1 MMPEFSVFR
10 TDHRPGIR
18 NHVVILSLNS
28 FCNRAVDL
36 IATAV
41 RGTVPLVHPFGR
53 NEIGI
58 HRERLERTL
67 EGVVLN
73 PNVGAVLL
81 VGYEPQSTQALL
93 DTVAQK
99 TAKPVES
106 VLVLESGTMSAV
118 QAGVDKAIWMV
129 LAASDARRTPVQ
141 DFEGFVFGVKCG
153 GSDAT
158 SGVASNGA
166 IGEAVDRILE
176 RGGTAIFSETT
187 EILGAEHILARRAV
201 TETVAHKIYGA
212 VEANEKMAMD
222 AGVDLLG
229 INPVPDNVRGG
240 ITTIEE
246 KSLGAIMKTGTHPIQ
261 DVLSYGQHP
270 DRPGLYF
277 MDSPSAASEV
287 LTGMSACGAQMIL
300 FSTGSCNPVG
310 NPISPVLKVTSNPR
324 TVARMRQ
331 HLDVDISDV
340 LTKGQ
345 SLRDAGDRIVA
356 AIAAVS
362 DGRLTTAEIT
372 GHLEFAPIPVG
383 L

>member
-1 MMPEFSVFR
+1 MMGEFSVFR
-10 TDHRPGIR
+10 VDGQPGIR

-28 FCNRAVDL
+28 FCNRAVEL

-41 RGTVPLVHPFGR
+41 RGTLPLVHPFGR

-58 HRERLERTL
+58 YRERLERTI

-81 VGYEPQSTQALL
+81 VGYEPESTQALL
-93 DTVAQK
+93 DKVRQK
-99 TAKPVES
+99 TSKPVDS

-118 QAGVDKAIWMV
+118 HAGVDKAIWMV
-129 LAASDARRTPVQ
+129 LGASEARRTPAS
-141 DFEGFVFGVKCG
+141 DFEGFIFGVKCG

-201 TETVAHKIYGA
+201 NEDVASKIYRA

-222 AGVDLLG
+222 AGIDLLG
-229 INPVPDNVRGG
+229 VNPVPDNVKGG

-261 DVLSYGQHP
+261 DVLSYGQRP
-270 DRPGLYF
+270 EKPGLYF

-287 LTGMSACGAQMIL
+287 VTGMSACGAQMIL

-345 SLRDAGDRIVA
+345 SLRDAGDVIVA
-356 AIAAVS
+356 AVMAVS

>member
-1 MMPEFSVFR
+1 MMGELSVFR
-10 TDHRPGIR
+10 IDQQPGIR

-28 FCNRAVDL
+28 FCNRAVEL

-41 RGTVPLVHPFGR
+41 RGTLPLVHPFGR

-58 HRERLERTL
+58 YRERLERTI

-81 VGYEPQSTQALL
+81 VGYEPDSTQALL
-93 DTVAQK
+93 DKVRQK
-99 TAKPVES
+99 TAKSVDS

-118 QAGVDKAIWMV
+118 HAGVDKAIWMM
-129 LAASDARRTPVQ
+129 LCASEALRKPAS
-141 DFEGFVFGVKCG
+141 DFEGFIFGVKCG

-187 EILGAEHILARRAV
+187 EILGAEHLLARRAV
-201 TETVAHKIYGA
+201 NEDVAQKIYEA
-212 VEANEKMAMD
+212 VKANEKLAMD
-222 AGVDLLG
+222 AGIDLLG

-246 KSLGAIMKTGTHPIQ
+246 KSLGAIMKTGTYPIE
-261 DVLSYGQHP
+261 DVLSYGERP
-270 DRPGLYF
+270 EKPGLYF

-287 LTGMSACGAQMIL
+287 VTGMSACGAQMIL

-331 HLDVDISDV
+331 HLDVDISDI

-345 SLRDAGDRIVA
+345 SLRDAGDCIVEA
-356 AIAAVS
+356 VKAVS
-362 DGRLTTAEIT
+362 NGRLTTAEIT